1 MSGGTLHSMAP
12 NAKRA
17 FFTTIILGVVAS
29 AIYLFAVDPAATSLS
44 REQARLTTLKDSQR
58 RMMADLNSAGTVKKT
73 LEDLES
79 AMKPFAEAELKPL
92 LGSYAMRAKS
102 LLDPLTTGAGL
113 TDIEYT
119 EEPTRKLP
127 VPMPMPRQLHARAAV
142 RIAAKGSYQ
151 AIASF
156 LLMLEKNL
164 PLVSL
169 QSMQILS
176 QQSPAK
182 QSVSMVLEWPTK
194 GALTR
199 K

>member
-1 MSGGTLHSMAP
+1 MKGGLQSMAP

-17 FFTTIILGVVAS
+17 FLTTVILGVIAA
-29 AIYLFAVDPAATSLS
+29 AIYFFAVEPAIAALS
-44 REQARLTTLKDSQR
+44 RERTRLDGLKDSQR
-58 RMMADLNSAGTVKKT
+58 RMTLDLNSAGTVQKT
-73 LEDLES
+73 LEELETEL
-79 AMKPFAEAELKPL
+79 KPFAAAELTPL

-102 LLDPLTTGAGL
+102 LLDPLISGAGL
-113 TDIEYT
+113 TDVEFS
-119 EEPTRKLP
+119 EETTRKLP
-127 VPMPMPRQLHARAAV
+127 LPRPMPRQLHARAAV
-142 RIAAKGSYQ
+142 RITAKGSYQ

-169 QSMQILS
+169 QALQIQS
-176 QQSPAK
+176 QQQPAK
-182 QSVSMVLEWPTK
+182 QTVMMILEWPTK

>member
-1 MSGGTLHSMAP
+1 MKGGLQSMAP

-17 FFTTIILGVVAS
+17 FMTTIVLGVLAA
-29 AIYLFAVDPAATSLS
+29 AIYFLAVEPAVASLS
-44 REQARLTTLKDSQR
+44 RERTRLEELKESQR
-58 RMMADLNSAGTVKKT
+58 RMTADLNSAGTVQKT
-73 LEDLES
+73 LEELETE
-79 AMKPFAEAELKPL
+79 MKPFAAAELKPL

-102 LLDPLTTGAGL
+102 LLDPLISGAGL
-113 TDIEYT
+113 TDVEFS

-127 VPMPMPRQLHARAAV
+127 TPLPMPRQLHARAAV
-142 RIAAKGSYQ
+142 RITARGSYQ

-169 QSMQILS
+169 QSLQILS
-176 QQSPAK
+176 QQNPAK
-182 QSVSMVLEWPTK
+182 QTVTMNLEWPTK

-199 K
+199 

>member
-1 MSGGTLHSMAP
+1 MSGETLHSMAP

-17 FFTTIILGVVAS
+17 FFTTIILAVAAS

-44 REQARLTTLKDSQR
+44 RERSRLTTLRDSQS
-58 RMMADLNSAGTVKKT
+58 RMTADLNSAGTVKKT
-73 LEDLES
+73 LEDLE
-79 AMKPFAEAELKPL
+79 AEMKPFAAAELAPL

-102 LLDPLTTGAGL
+102 LLDPLTAGAGL

-127 VPMPMPRQLHARAAV
+127 VPALMPRQLHARAAV

-164 PLVSL
+164 P
-169 QSMQILS
+169 SMQILS

-182 QSVSMVLEWPTK
+182 QTVSMVLEWPTK

>member
-1 MSGGTLHSMAP
+1 MKGGLQSMAP

-17 FFTTIILGVVAS
+17 FLTTVVLGVLAVT
-29 AIYLFAVDPAATSLS
+29 IYLFAVEPAIAALS
-44 REQARLTTLKDSQR
+44 RERTRLQELKDSQQ
-58 RMMADLNSAGTVKKT
+58 RMTVDLNSAGTVQKT
-73 LEDLES
+73 LEDLETE
-79 AMKPFAEAELKPL
+79 MKPFAAAELTPL

-102 LLDPLTTGAGL
+102 LLDPLISGAGL
-113 TDIEYT
+113 TDVEFS

-127 VPMPMPRQLHARAAV
+127 TPLALPRQLHARAAV
-142 RIAAKGSYQ
+142 RITAKGSYQ
-151 AIASF
+151 AIISF

-169 QSMQILS
+169 QSLQIQS
-176 QQSPAK
+176 QQQPAK
-182 QSVSMVLEWPTK
+182 QTVTMILEWPTK

>member
-1 MSGGTLHSMAP
+1 MKGGLQSMAP

-17 FFTTIILGVVAS
+17 FMTTIVLGVLAA
-29 AIYLFAVDPAATSLS
+29 AIYFLAVEPAVASLS
-44 REQARLTTLKDSQR
+44 RERARLEELKESQR
-58 RMMADLNSAGTVKKT
+58 RMTADLNSAGTVQKT
-73 LEDLES
+73 LEELETE
-79 AMKPFAEAELKPL
+79 MKPFAAAELTPL

-102 LLDPLTTGAGL
+102 LLDPLISGAGL
-113 TDIEYT
+113 MDVEFS
-119 EEPTRKLP
+119 EEATRKLP
-127 VPMPMPRQLHARAAV
+127 TPLPMPRQLHARAAV
-142 RIAAKGSYQ
+142 RITAKGSYQ

-169 QSMQILS
+169 QSLQIQS
-176 QQSPAK
+176 QQQPAK
-182 QSVSMVLEWPTK
+182 QTATMILEWPTK

>member
-1 MSGGTLHSMAP
+1 MKGGLQSMAP

-17 FFTTIILGVVAS
+17 FMTTIVLGVLAA
-29 AIYLFAVDPAATSLS
+29 AIYFLAVEPAVASLS
-44 REQARLTTLKDSQR
+44 RERTRLEELKESQR
-58 RMMADLNSAGTVKKT
+58 RMTADLNSAGTVQKT
-73 LEDLES
+73 LEDLETE
-79 AMKPFAEAELKPL
+79 MKPFAAAELTPL

-102 LLDPLTTGAGL
+102 LLDPLISGAGL
-113 TDIEYT
+113 TDVEFS

-127 VPMPMPRQLHARAAV
+127 TPLPMPRQLHARATV
-142 RIAAKGSYQ
+142 RITAKGSYQ

-169 QSMQILS
+169 QSLQILS
-176 QQSPAK
+176 QQNPAK
-182 QSVSMVLEWPTK
+182 QTVTMNLEWPTK

-199 K
+199 

>member
-1 MSGGTLHSMAP
+1 MKGGLQSMAP

-17 FFTTIILGVVAS
+17 FLTTIVLGVLAA
-29 AIYLFAVDPAATSLS
+29 AIYFLAVEPAIASLS
-44 REQARLTTLKDSQR
+44 RERTRLEELKESQR
-58 RMMADLNSAGTVKKT
+58 RMTTDLNSAGTVQKT
-73 LEDLES
+73 LEELETE
-79 AMKPFAEAELKPL
+79 MKPFAAAELTPL

-102 LLDPLTTGAGL
+102 LLDPLISGAGL
-113 TDIEYT
+113 MDVEFS
-119 EEPTRKLP
+119 EEATRKLP
-127 VPMPMPRQLHARAAV
+127 TPLPMPRQLHARAAV
-142 RIAAKGSYQ
+142 RITAKGSYQ

-169 QSMQILS
+169 QSLQIQS
-176 QQSPAK
+176 QQQPAK
-182 QSVSMVLEWPTK
+182 QTATMILEWPTK

>member
-1 MSGGTLHSMAP
+1 MKGGLQSMAP

-17 FFTTIILGVVAS
+17 FLTTIVLGVLAA
-29 AIYLFAVDPAATSLS
+29 AIYFFAVEPAVAALS
-44 REQARLTTLKDSQR
+44 RERTRLEELKESQR
-58 RMMADLNSAGTVKKT
+58 RMTTDLNSAGTVQKT
-73 LEDLES
+73 LEELETE
-79 AMKPFAEAELKPL
+79 MKPFAAAELKPL

-102 LLDPLTTGAGL
+102 LLDPLISGAGL
-113 TDIEYT
+113 TDVEFS

-127 VPMPMPRQLHARAAV
+127 TPLPMPRQLHARAAV
-142 RIAAKGSYQ
+142 RITAKGSYQ

-164 PLVSL
+164 PLVSIQSL
-169 QSMQILS
+169 QIQS
-176 QQSPAK
+176 QQNPTK
-182 QSVSMVLEWPTK
+182 QSATMILEWPTK

>member
-1 MSGGTLHSMAP
+1 MAP

-29 AIYLFAVDPAATSLS
+29 TIYLFAVDPAATSLS
-44 REQARLTTLKDSQR
+44 RERSRLTSLKDSQS
-58 RMMADLNSAGTVKKT
+58 RMTADLNGAGTVKKT
-73 LEDLES
+73 LEDLE
-79 AMKPFAEAELKPL
+79 AEMKPFAAAELKPL

-102 LLDPLTTGAGL
+102 ILDPFTTGAGL

-127 VPMPMPRQLHARAAV
+127 VPALMPRQLHARAAV

-151 AIASF
+151 SIASF
-156 LLMLEKNL
+156 LLMVEKNL
-164 PLVSL
+164 PFVSV
-169 QSMQILS
+169 QAMQILS

-182 QSVSMVLEWPTK
+182 QTVSMVLEWPTK

>member
-1 MSGGTLHSMAP
+1 MKGGTLQSMAP

-17 FFTTIILGVVAS
+17 FLTTIILSVLAT
-29 AIYLFAVDPAATSLS
+29 AIYLLAVDPATASLA
-44 REQARLTTLKDSQR
+44 RERTRLTSLKDSQR
-58 RMMADLNSAGTVKKT
+58 RMLADLNSAGTVKKT
-73 LEDLES
+73 LEDLE
-79 AMKPFAEAELKPL
+79 AEMKPFATAELKPL

-102 LLDPLTTGAGL
+102 LLDPLTAGAGL
-113 TDIEYT
+113 TDLDYT

-127 VPMPMPRQLHARAAV
+127 VPMPMPRQLHARAAI
-142 RIAAKGSYQ
+142 RLSAHGSYQ

-156 LLMLEKNL
+156 LLMLERDF

-169 QSMQILS
+169 QSLQILS
-176 QQSPAK
+176 QQSPTRQAAT
-182 QSVSMVLEWPTK
+182 MILEWPTK

>member
-1 MSGGTLHSMAP
+1 MKGGLQSMAP

-17 FFTTIILGVVAS
+17 FMTTIVLGVLAA
-29 AIYLFAVDPAATSLS
+29 AIYFLAVEPAVASLS
-44 REQARLTTLKDSQR
+44 RERTRLEELKESQR
-58 RMMADLNSAGTVKKT
+58 RMTADLNSAGTVQKT
-73 LEDLES
+73 LEDLETE
-79 AMKPFAEAELKPL
+79 MKPFAAAELTPL

-102 LLDPLTTGAGL
+102 LLDPLISGAGL
-113 TDIEYT
+113 TDVEFS

-127 VPMPMPRQLHARAAV
+127 TPLPMPRQLHARATI
-142 RIAAKGSYQ
+142 RITAKGSYQ

-169 QSMQILS
+169 QSLQILS
-176 QQSPAK
+176 QQNPAK
-182 QSVSMVLEWPTK
+182 QTVTMNLEWPTK

-199 K
+199 

>member
-1 MSGGTLHSMAP
+1 MKGGLQSMAP

-17 FFTTIILGVVAS
+17 FMTTVVLGVVS
-29 AIYLFAVDPAATSLS
+29 VAIYLLAVEPAIAALS
-44 REQARLTTLKDSQR
+44 RERTRLQELKDSQH
-58 RMMADLNSAGTVKKT
+58 RMTMDLNSAGTVQKT
-73 LEDLES
+73 LEELETELR
-79 AMKPFAEAELKPL
+79 PFAAAELTPL

-102 LLDPLTTGAGL
+102 LLDPLISGAGL
-113 TDIEYT
+113 MDVEFS

-127 VPMPMPRQLHARAAV
+127 TPLPMPRQLHARAAV
-142 RIAAKGSYQ
+142 RITAKGSYQ

-169 QSMQILS
+169 QSLQIQS
-176 QQSPAK
+176 QQQPAK
-182 QSVSMVLEWPTK
+182 QAVTMILEWPTK

>member
-1 MSGGTLHSMAP
+1 MKAGSLQSMAP

-17 FFTTIILGVVAS
+17 FFSTIILGVTAT
-29 AIYLFAVDPAATSLS
+29 AIYIFAVEPAIAALD
-44 REQARLTTLKDSQR
+44 RERTRLASLKDNQQR
-58 RMMADLNSAGTVKKT
+58 MTADLNGAGSVQKT
-73 LEDLES
+73 LESLE
-79 AMKPFAEAELKPL
+79 AEMKPFADAELRPL
-92 LGSYAMRAKS
+92 LGSNAMRAKS
-102 LLDPLTTGAGL
+102 LLDPLTAGAGL
-113 TDIEYT
+113 IDVEYS

-142 RIAAKGSYQ
+142 RLAARGSYQ

-156 LLMLEKNL
+156 LLMLEKER

-169 QSMQILS
+169 QSLQIQS
-176 QQSPAK
+176 QQNPAK

-194 GALTR
+194 GAITR